1 MNIEKNN
8 TFKSGD
14 IVETEKGEYDIE
26 YIPRGTRIV
35 LTKKNGKTMWYGEGD
50 IHGRKRNLLVFTSNL
65 RIFKKHMENNSK
77 K

>member
-1 MNIEKNN
+1 MSIEKN

-14 IVETEKGEYDIE
+14 IVETEKREYDIE

-35 LTKKNGKTMWYGEGD
+35 LTKKNGKTMWYGKGNL
-50 IHGRKRNLLVFTSNL
+50 HGRERNLLVFTSNL
-65 RIFKKHMENNSK
+65 KIVKKHKENNSK